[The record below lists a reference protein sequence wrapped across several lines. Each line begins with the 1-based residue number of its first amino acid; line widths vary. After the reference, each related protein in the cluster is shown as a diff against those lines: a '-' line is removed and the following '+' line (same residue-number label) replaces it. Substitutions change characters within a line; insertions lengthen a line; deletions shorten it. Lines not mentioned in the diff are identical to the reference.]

1 MVDVGSIVWYS
12 HGMTIEITAVII
24 AGTLIAI
31 LNFLSVY
38 AAIGLLRW
46 KDHRH
51 KKAIADIFMREV
63 GEKLQTEAN
72 FQDIIQNMNLGTIK
86 KDDEDDNNQ

>member
-1 MVDVGSIVWYS
+1 
-12 HGMTIEITAVII
+12 
-24 AGTLIAI
+24 
-31 LNFLSVY
+31 
-38 AAIGLLRW
+38 
-46 KDHRH
+46 
-51 KKAIADIFMREV
+51 MREV